1 MATRNYRLLG
11 RVVERTRRSG
21 IPGVT
26 VEAWDR
32 DTRYHDM
39 LGSVVT
45 DADGAFSIAFDDD
58 YFGDFAPDRSPD
70 VFFKV
75 LRDGRLLLTT
85 FDKPMMNMRDG
96 DTQVTLEIAEV
107 QMPEPGKDRIKT
119 RQMLKATRF
128 VSQSDF
134 KGVMKEQRD
143 KGSMLGGFLA
153 ALGGKALAN
162 FDLEPM
168 RPSGTQTKQVV
179 GQDTG
184 SAMANLDAQGVQVA
198 EVKTFDPKT
207 DADSVQA
214 LTDFPLRLKAGDQV
228 RLYEEKGTVRY
239 YAIVKPVAAADVN
252 ATTVAR
258 IDKDVQALKV
268 GTLDTAAVRAE
279 LETVKAANAQSNAQ
293 LEDSAAAIKAQVEEI
308 ARLKTELLAV
318 QQAAADK
325 DVQIQKLRTDMAN
338 VQAMQNDFSTR
349 FSPDKLAA
357 LERQVTVLN
366 ERIEIPARP
375 TPAPAPAPAPPSRT
389 PTTRG
394 PATRGAKA
402 KRGKGR

>member
-1 MATRNYRLLG
+1 
-11 RVVERTRRSG
+11 
-21 IPGVT
+21 
-26 VEAWDR
+26 
-32 DTRYHDM
+32 
-39 LGSVVT
+39 
-45 DADGAFSIAFDDD
+45 
-58 YFGDFAPDRSPD
+58 
-70 VFFKV
+70 
-75 LRDGRLLLTT
+75 
-85 FDKPMMNMRDG
+85 
-96 DTQVTLEIAEV
+96 
-107 QMPEPGKDRIKT
+107 
-119 RQMLKATRF
+119 
-128 VSQSDF
+128 
-134 KGVMKEQRD
+134 
-143 KGSMLGGFLA
+143 
-153 ALGGKALAN
+153 
-162 FDLEPM
+162 
-168 RPSGTQTKQVV
+168 
-179 GQDTG
+179 
-184 SAMANLDAQGVQVA
+184 
-198 EVKTFDPKT
+198 
-207 DADSVQA
+207 
-214 LTDFPLRLKAGDQV
+214 
-228 RLYEEKGTVRY
+228 
-239 YAIVKPVAAADVN
+239 VN

-279 LETVKAANAQSNAQ
+279 LETVKEANAQSNAQ

>member
-1 MATRNYRLLG
+1 MATRNYRLFG

-21 IPGVT
+21 VPGVT

-45 DADGAFSIAFDDD
+45 DAAGAFSIAFNDD

-75 LRDGRLLLTT
+75 LRDGKVLLTS
-85 FDKPMMNMRDG
+85 FDKPMMNLRDG
-96 DTQVTLEIAEV
+96 DTQVTLEIAEA
-107 QMPEPGKDRIKT
+107 QQPEPGKDRIKT

-128 VSQSDF
+128 FSQSDF

-153 ALGGKALAN
+153 TLGGKAFAN
-162 FDLEPM
+162 FDLEPL

-184 SAMANLDAQGVQVA
+184 SAMANLAAQQVRVT

-214 LTDFPLRLKAGDQV
+214 LTDFPLRVKAGDQV
-228 RLYEEKGTVRY
+228 RLYEEQGTVRY
-239 YAIVKPVAAADVN
+239 YTIVKPVAAADVN

-268 GTLDTAAVRAE
+268 STMDAAAVRAD

-293 LEDSAAAIKAQVEEI
+293 LEDSAAAIKAQVDEI
-308 ARLKTELLAV
+308 ARLKTELTAV

-325 DVQIQKLRTDMAN
+325 DVQIQKLRTDLAN
-338 VQAMQNDFSTR
+338 TQAMQNDLSAR

-357 LERQVTVLN
+357 LERQVTLLN
-366 ERIEIPARP
+366 ERIEITAPR
-375 TPAPAPAPAPPSRT
+375 PAPAPLPPSRT

-394 PATRGAKA
+394 AKG